1 MTVGNIKTALEEDRR
16 SKNRLD
22 SDFTMALGLKAYI
35 DIMDFYGLENF
46 TQINE
51 QQLPKTERK
60 GFTLVEW
67 GGSDVS
73 SKIKNNEL

>member
-1 MTVGNIKTALEEDRR
+1 ME
-16 SKNRLD
+16 
-22 SDFTMALGLKAYI
+22 
-35 DIMDFYGLENF
+35 FYGLENY
-46 TQINE
+46 TRINE
-51 QQLPKTERK
+51 QKLSKTERK